1 MIFFLSDTKTETDFP
16 NIFYIQIFMFT
27 LCPTLLSRLLFE
39 AFMMHVNNREPAEC
53 PLVDKRC
60 N

>member
-1 MIFFLSDTKTETDFP
+1 
-16 NIFYIQIFMFT
+16 MFT

-39 AFMMHVNNREPAEC
+39 AFKMQVNNREPAEC
-53 PLVDKRC
+53 PLVDKLC